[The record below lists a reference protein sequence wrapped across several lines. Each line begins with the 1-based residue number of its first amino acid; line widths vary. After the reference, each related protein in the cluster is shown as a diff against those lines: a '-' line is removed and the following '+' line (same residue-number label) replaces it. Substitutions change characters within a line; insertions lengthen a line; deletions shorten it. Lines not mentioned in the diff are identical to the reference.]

1 MTLAYASPAE
11 LNIML
16 ISAALFAAWWVV
28 VVRRPKKTALEAL
41 GHVNQQVRKEADG
54 RG

>member
-1 MTLAYASPAE
+1 MSLAYASPAE

-16 ISAALFAAWWVV
+16 IGAALFAAWWVL
-28 VVRRPKKTALEAL
+28 VVRRPKKTVLTALE
-41 GHVNQQVRKEADG
+41 HVTQQVRKEADG